1 MTCRPHELAS
11 YASIA
16 SQTRGRLVEEHVC
29 PHRSSFARDRDRIIH
44 STAFRRLSYK
54 TQVFIYH
61 EGDHY
66 RGRLTHSLEV
76 AQISRSLAR
85 QLNIDEDLCE
95 AMALAHDLGHAPFG
109 HAGERAMAHALKAF
123 GGFDHNLQTLRIL
136 TELEKRYPQFDGL
149 NLSFET
155 LEGLIK
161 HNGPLMDK
169 SGALLAK
176 DPSHEMVQAVLG
188 FEHTYGFGL
197 HLYASLEGQVA
208 ALADDIAYNN
218 HDIDDGLRAGLIKID
233 DLRDVPFV
241 WEVIGQIRAEHE
253 NIADE
258 RLVFELNRRLI
269 TLMIGDVRE
278 ETTRRLGALAP
289 ASCEDIRR
297 AGQTIASFSKEF
309 SMHFKNLQ
317 DFLRERVYQNE
328 RMKGIMADAE
338 SVTSDIV
345 LYFLKNP
352 QCLPKE
358 WLCESDV
365 AKRDECAVS
374 IKDYVAG
381 MTDRY
386 ILDLHRSLFDATPKL
401 R

>member
-1 MTCRPHELAS
+1 MTGRPHQLAS

-16 SQTRGRLVEEHVC
+16 SQTRGRLVDEHAC

-44 STAFRRLSYK
+44 STAFRRLNYK

-66 RGRLTHSLEV
+66 RSRLTHSLEV

-85 QLNIDEDLCE
+85 QLHIDEDLCE
-95 AMALAHDLGHAPFG
+95 AMALAHDMGHAPFG
-109 HAGERAMAHALKAF
+109 HAGERAMAHVLKAF
-123 GGFDHNLQTLRIL
+123 GGFDHNLQTVRIL

-161 HNGPLMDK
+161 HNGPLMDEN
-169 SGALLAK
+169 GALLAR
-176 DPSHEMVQAVLG
+176 DPSHEMVQTVRG
-188 FEHTYGFGL
+188 FEQAYDFGL
-197 HLYASLEGQVA
+197 HQYASLEGQVA

-241 WEVIGQIRAEHE
+241 WELIGKIRSEHDD
-253 NIADE
+253 IADE

-269 TLMIGDVRE
+269 TLMIFDVRE
-278 ETTRRLGALAP
+278 ETTRRLGGLAP
-289 ASCEDIRR
+289 ANSDDIRR
-297 AGQTIASFSKEF
+297 AGQTIAAFSKDF

-317 DFLRERVYQNE
+317 NFLRERVYQNE
-328 RMKGIMADAE
+328 RIKAIMADAE

-345 LYFLKNP
+345 SYFLKNP
-352 QCLPKE
+352 DRLPEE
-358 WLCESDV
+358 WHCESGV
-365 AKRDECAVS
+365 TKRDECAVS

-386 ILDLHRSLFDATPKL
+386 ILDLHRSLFDVTPKL